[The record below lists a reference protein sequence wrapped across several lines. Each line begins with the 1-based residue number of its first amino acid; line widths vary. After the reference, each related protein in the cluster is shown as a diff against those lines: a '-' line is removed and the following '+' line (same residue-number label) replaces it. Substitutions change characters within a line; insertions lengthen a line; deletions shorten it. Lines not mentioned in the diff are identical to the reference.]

1 MDMFREQ
8 FKFNLMARDGRPLA
22 SKTTTKGTGT
32 FVVVGSELDV
42 AVRVEQHFNENL
54 YRISSGLADLVVLG
68 MPSLDDAKSSTLSLI
83 PSLVKTVTV

>member
-1 MDMFREQ
+1 M
-8 FKFNLMARDGRPLA
+8 
-22 SKTTTKGTGT
+22 
-32 FVVVGSELDV
+32 VVGSELDV